1 MQLRH
6 LSKSEIQEKAWPNDS
21 LSIRWTVNSDPSPA
35 VFWDS
40 LLSRLSLHSTCFPPA
55 VMIKARKKGLK
66 VGRGERNSN
75 SLGEVAWSN
84 VPQKKVH
91 LISREW
97 GHSVSSL
104 AHNFQSSNPNVLSRA
119 LIIIRNCSMKRAI
132 SLQWNTLSTSGW
144 ASITNLFP
152 WDQLKRTITIFSF
165 LNNSLN
171 GSIKKKIKPAG
182 QKNTISTGNRG
193 KQMWSREEKK

>member
-1 MQLRH
+1 MYKCSYDIYQRLKYERRPGQQPADYQM
-6 LSKSEIQEKAWPNDS
+6 SSELGPFS
-21 LSIRWTVNSDPSPA
+21 G
-35 VFWDS
+35 S
-40 LLSRLSLHSTCFPPA
+40 LLRFSAVSPIFAFNVFPSRSNDQGEEKRVKS
-55 VMIKARKKGLK
+55 
-66 VGRGERNSN
+66 VGGGNSN

-152 WDQLKRTITIFSF
+152 WDQLKWTITIFSF

-171 GSIKKKIKPAG
+171 GSIKKKNKACR
-182 QKNTISTGNRG
+182 S
-193 KQMWSREEKK
+193 EKHNFNWESG

>member
-6 LSKSEIQEKAWPNDS
+6 LSKTEIREKGWPITHWIKMNSELRPFSGSLFRFSAVSPIFAFNVFPSRSNDQGEEKRVKS
-21 LSIRWTVNSDPSPA
+21 GG
-35 VFWDS
+35 
-40 LLSRLSLHSTCFPPA
+40 
-55 VMIKARKKGLK
+55 K
-66 VGRGERNSN
+66 RNSN

-152 WDQLKRTITIFSF
+152 RDQLKRTITIFSF

-171 GSIKKKIKPAG
+171 GSIKKNKACR
-182 QKNTISTGNRG
+182 S
-193 KQMWSREEKK
+193 EKHNFNWESG